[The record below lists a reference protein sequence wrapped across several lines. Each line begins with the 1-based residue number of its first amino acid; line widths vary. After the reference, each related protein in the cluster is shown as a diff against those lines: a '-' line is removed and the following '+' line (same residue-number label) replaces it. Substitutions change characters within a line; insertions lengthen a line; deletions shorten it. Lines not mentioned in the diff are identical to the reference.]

1 MDKHNKGYI
10 EAICI
15 SDQKGRVKK
24 SVDRAILEENW
35 GIANDAHAGT
45 WHRQISLLAGESI
58 DTVKKKLPSLKHGAF
73 AENIV
78 TRGIDLNELAVGD
91 RLQIAD
97 QVLLEVTQI
106 GKECHNAG
114 CAIKKATGD
123 CIMPKQGLF
132 TRVIQG
138 GKVTKGCKVK
148 RVVEREE

>member
-10 EAICI
+10 EAICT
-15 SDQKGRVKK
+15 SDKKGRIKK
-24 SVDRAILEENW
+24 AVDSAMVDKNW
-35 GIANDAHAGT
+35 GIVDDAHAGP
-45 WHRQISLLAGESI
+45 WHRQISLLAGENI
-58 DTVKKKLPSLKHGAF
+58 DTVKKQLPGLKHGDF

-78 TRGIDLNELAVGD
+78 TRGIDLSELMVGD
-91 RLQIAD
+91 RLQVAD

-148 RVVEREE
+148 RVVER